1 MKAGSLMETADT
13 VDAVPAIPPAEIER
27 LFARV
32 AVRSIRG
39 LFADYGVV
47 AEASTPDP
55 HIQIALPPL
64 FGRIGFTGT
73 GLCGSVVMGASS
85 GPLQRSFPV
94 PGKIDD
100 WVAELT
106 NQLMGRI
113 KNEMLRSGIQLQ
125 QELPSVITVDQLR
138 EVATDLQP
146 WILAADDGIIGVG
159 IDLDVADAIAP
170 DPTLLNWDV
179 PPEGELLL
187 F

>member
-1 MKAGSLMETADT
+1 METAGI

-47 AEASTPDP
+47 AEAANPDP
-55 HIQIALPPL
+55 HIQIVLPPL

-73 GLCGSVVMGASS
+73 GLCGSVVMGAST

-125 QELPSVITVDQLR
+125 QELPSVVTVDQLR
-138 EVATDLQP
+138 EVASDLQP

-159 IDLDVADAIAP
+159 IDLEVADAIAP
-170 DPTLLNWDV
+170 DATLLNWDV